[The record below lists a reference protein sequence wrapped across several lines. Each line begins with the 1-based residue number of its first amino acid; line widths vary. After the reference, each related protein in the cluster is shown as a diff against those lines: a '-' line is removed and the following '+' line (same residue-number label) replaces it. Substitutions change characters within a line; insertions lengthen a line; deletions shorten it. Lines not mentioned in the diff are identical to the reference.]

1 MSALGAMP
9 TLVRVGF
16 AGALA
21 YRAELV
27 VWMLT
32 TTTPLVSLAL
42 WSAVSREAPLV
53 SRTGASFDSAQF
65 TAYFL
70 TTLVVRQLTGSWVV
84 WELNENIRSGTLS
97 VRLLRPLH
105 PLWQYLAD
113 ALATLPLRAL
123 FCVPIVLGLQ
133 RGLALELAGDPG
145 RLALAATS
153 LALAFVINFAINASI
168 GALAFWLEASMAVYQ
183 AWLTV
188 FMVLSGYLV
197 PLALLPAR
205 VASLSRV
212 LPLRATL
219 ATPVELLTGSLR
231 GEAALVAVLE
241 QGAWA
246 AALVLVA
253 LALFRRGTERFAAF
267 GG

>member
-1 MSALGAMP
+1 MSALRALP

-16 AGALA
+16 VGALA

-53 SRTGASFDSAQF
+53 SRAGNSYDSKHFA
-65 TAYFL
+65 AYFL

-123 FCVPIVLGLQ
+123 FCAPIVLVLQ
-133 RGLALELAGDPG
+133 RDLAASLVTDPP
-145 RLALAATS
+145 RLALVLGS

-197 PLALLPAR
+197 PLELLPAR
-205 VASLSRV
+205 AALVARV

-219 ATPVELLTGSLR
+219 ATPVELATGALR

-246 AALVLVA
+246 AALVLLA
-253 LALFRRGTERFAAF
+253 LTLFRRGTLRFAAF